1 MGDQHMVHTEFVKD
15 TLYPAYNEV
24 RSLEKEVFPKQVSL
38 EEAYVMQHSFT
49 AVKEKNGEKLQGY
62 KISMTSPETQ
72 ALFDASE
79 PLYGQ
84 LTDKRVRHTL
94 SLSKDT
100 ANALIELELIFV
112 VTEKLTAEDSLEDIL
127 RKTKV
132 APGLEVP
139 DSRFQDW
146 FPKMSK
152 EQVCADGAVGGYVCY
167 GETKDATYEELD
179 NIAGKLIYNDQ
190 ILAQDTS
197 KTVMGHPVK
206 GLEWLLKKLGE
217 QGLALQPGMFVS
229 SGTFVMPKPL
239 AVGTYKGEFD
249 HFGTVTLTITE

>member
-1 MGDQHMVHTEFVKD
+1 MIHTEEFIDRK
-15 TLYPAYNEV
+15 LYPAYKGI
-24 RSLEKEVFPKQVSL
+24 RPLKKDIFPTSVSL
-38 EEAYVMQHSFT
+38 NEAYAMQHSFT
-49 AVKEKNGEKLQGY
+49 AAKEKNGEKLQGY

-72 ALFDASE
+72 ALFNASE

-84 LTDKRVRHTL
+84 LTDKRIRHTL

-100 ANALIELELIFV
+100 SNALIELELVFIV
-112 VTEKLTAEDSLEDIL
+112 MEELTAEDSLKDIL
-127 RKTKV
+127 HKTKV

-152 EQVCADGAVGGYVCY
+152 EQVCVDGAVGGYVCY
-167 GETKDATYEELD
+167 GEAKYATYEDLD
-179 NIAGKLIYNDQ
+179 NIEGKLLYNDQ
-190 ILAQDTS
+190 VLAQDSS

-206 GLEWLLKKLGE
+206 AVEWLLVKLGE
-217 QGLALQPGMFVS
+217 HGLSLQPGMFVS

-249 HFGTVTLTITE
+249 HFGTVTLTISE